1 MKMVLKTNTMI
12 VDVVVAPRSMPPIA
26 SSDGITTSR
35 YAAARN
41 DVMPASASVRTVVL
55 RARSAKR
62 RSSQPGGGAEA
73 EALPGRF
80 ADGGASGAL
89 LTRLVIEDSSLI
101 NRFLL
106 LPFDFILRRIV
117 SIRALAMATR
127 SSLLPAL
134 TLKQIQYF
142 VVLAHAGSFTQAAR
156 SLSLTQ
162 PALTAAIRQIENLLG
177 GPLFARSAHRLTL
190 TDAGASVLPLAE
202 RLLNNARG
210 TFDDMAST
218 FAEQTQSV
226 RISLIPSVAG
236 RLLHVLAPLREREPS
251 LRFIFEDMPNSA
263 LLEAI
268 REGRAD
274 LGIGVHEPDGAEN
287 DDSLRYQN
295 LLEDEIVVVIRRD
308 DPLARRKSVDWN
320 KLVDRELAVFVRGSV
335 SDALRRTGMA
345 ENLRLTVAYRME
357 YTESLYALV
366 RNGLAVAVLPSFYT
380 MHLHD
385 PELIALR
392 LDKPRVTRAIALISL
407 ADDDRGPH
415 VSACREW
422 IAANF

>member
-1 MKMVLKTNTMI
+1 MVLL
-12 VDVVVAPRSMPPIA
+12 RS
-26 SSDGITTSR
+26 T
-35 YAAARN
+35 
-41 DVMPASASVRTVVL
+41 
-55 RARSAKR
+55 
-62 RSSQPGGGAEA
+62 PG
-73 EALPGRF
+73 
-80 ADGGASGAL
+80 
-89 LTRLVIEDSSLI
+89 IEDCLFI

-106 LPFDFILRRIV
+106 LLFDFILRRIV
-117 SIRALAMATR
+117 SIRAPAMSNR

-142 VVLAHAGSFTQAAR
+142 VVLAHARSFTQAAR
-156 SLSLTQ
+156 SLALTQ

-190 TDAGASVLPLAE
+190 TEAGASVLPLAE

-226 RISLIPSVAG
+226 RIALIPSVAG
-236 RLLHVLAPLREREPS
+236 RLLRVLTPLRAREPS
-251 LRFIFEDMPNSA
+251 LRFIFEDLPNSA
-263 LLEAI
+263 LLESI
-268 REGRAD
+268 REGRTD
-274 LGIGVHEPDGAEN
+274 LGIGVHEPEATES
-287 DDSLRYQN
+287 DDLLRYQS
-295 LLEDEIVVVIRRD
+295 LVEDEIVVVIRRD
-308 DPLARRKSVDWN
+308 DPLAKRKSVDWS
-320 KLVDRELAVFVRGSV
+320 KLVDRDLAVFVRGSV
-335 SDALRRTGMA
+335 SDALQRTGMA
-345 ENLRLTVAYRME
+345 EKLRLTAAYRME

-366 RNGLAVAVLPSFYT
+366 RNGLAVAVLPSLYT

-415 VSACREW
+415 VRACREW

>member
-1 MKMVLKTNTMI
+1 MSN
-12 VDVVVAPRSMPPIA
+12 
-26 SSDGITTSR
+26 
-35 YAAARN
+35 
-41 DVMPASASVRTVVL
+41 
-55 RARSAKR
+55 
-62 RSSQPGGGAEA
+62 
-73 EALPGRF
+73 
-80 ADGGASGAL
+80 
-89 LTRLVIEDSSLI
+89 
-101 NRFLL
+101 
-106 LPFDFILRRIV
+106 
-117 SIRALAMATR
+117 R

-142 VVLAHAGSFTQAAR
+142 VVLAHARSFTQAAQ
-156 SLSLTQ
+156 SLALTQ

-218 FAEQTQSV
+218 FAERTQSV
-226 RISLIPSVAG
+226 RIGLIPSVAG
-236 RLLHVLAPLREREPS
+236 RLLRILTPLREQVPT
-251 LRFIFEDMPNSA
+251 LRFMFEDLPNSA

-268 REGRAD
+268 REGRTD
-274 LGIGVHEPDGAEN
+274 LGIGVHEPQTPES
-287 DDSLRYQN
+287 DDLLRYQD
-295 LLEDEIVVVIRRD
+295 LVEDEIVVVMRRD
-308 DPLARRKSVDWN
+308 DPLAKRKSVDWS
-320 KLVDRELAVFVRGSV
+320 KLADRELAVFVRGSV

-366 RNGLAVAVLPSFYT
+366 RNGLAVAVLPSLYT

-392 LDKPRVTRAIALISL
+392 LDRPRVTRAIALISL

-415 VSACREW
+415 VRACREW